1 MTLNLIYGRNT
12 MANAADYMDTVRK
25 YDPSASEDEVQKIVN
40 YLGIALANKDSSLVS
55 CSDQTEI
62 DRVVNGYCAKK
73 LNMDAATAQKACE
86 AVCETMKG
94 DRMKCRVTFY
104 YLLAKNA

>member
-1 MTLNLIYGRNT
+1 
-12 MANAADYMDTVRK
+12 MASAADYIDNVRR
-25 YDPSASEDEVQKIVN
+25 YDAGADEAKVQEIVN